1 MKQTPAIQDKTT
13 PDVFE
18 PSSAMDWLCVIFAF
32 YAGWFLGGAYVA
44 ILDVRQ
50 LEMHLVSAGAT
61 DLGAGGAAAREQG
74 GQAAPLGNH
83 GEMNSV
89 VPK

>member
-1 MKQTPAIQDKTT
+1 MKPTPLIQDKTT
-13 PDVFE
+13 PDTFQ
-18 PSSAMDWLCVIFAF
+18 PSSPLDWLFVVCAFAF
-32 YAGWFLGGAYVA
+32 GMAIGDLLGYSSAVNDVSGWA
-44 ILDVRQ
+44 
-50 LEMHLVSAGAT
+50 

-83 GEMNSV
+83 GEINSV

>member
-1 MKQTPAIQDKTT
+1 MKQTPSIQDKPTQDT
-13 PDVFE
+13 FQ
-18 PSSAMDWLCVIFAF
+18 PSSPLDWLFVVCAFAF
-32 YAGWFLGGAYVA
+32 GIAIGDLLGYSSALNDVSGWA
-44 ILDVRQ
+44 
-50 LEMHLVSAGAT
+50 
-61 DLGAGGAAAREQG
+61 DLGVGGAAARAQG